1 MLGNQPVNVVV
12 QHQNVMIRELL
23 TTHLAAEP
31 GITVAGA
38 VASGPDLIQL
48 CHLCR
53 PDVAMFEADGL
64 RWSNERLVALLLEQ
78 APQLRLV
85 GLHDSL
91 TAAYVVKACAA
102 GVSAMVAYN
111 RGLDALLAAIGSA
124 DANVA
129 EQALTT
135 RELEV
140 LYLSRAGYP
149 PQQVAHELGTSVR
162 SVQSHKKRIL
172 AQAGQSAPV
181 ELPRQKTGRRDRGP
195 GVLVIAR
202 TAGDPLGERV
212 RRVLRA
218 HGIPVVGADERRA
231 AVVLIDPAP
240 EDWPRIPADVE
251 VPIVVASRPLPRHYA
266 LEALTAGVAVIPAED
281 VDRLMVPA
289 VRAASRGHLTVDAA
303 HVRGALRGLYGTR
316 RSWWR
321 REILLTKREQ
331 EILASIDRGQSAR
344 DAAGQLGI
352 SVRTVENLR
361 NQLFRKLG
369 VHTKAAALAAAK
381 DLGLLGTSP

>member
-23 TTHLAAEP
+23 ATQLAAEP

-53 PDVAMFEADGL
+53 PHVALFEADGL
-64 RWSNERLVALLLEQ
+64 RWSNERLVALLLEHQ
-78 APQLRLV
+78 PQLRLV

-102 GVSAMVAYN
+102 GVSAMVSYS

-124 DANVA
+124 DADVA

-162 SVQSHKKRIL
+162 SVQSHKRRIL
-172 AQAGQSAPV
+172 ARAGQSTPV
-181 ELPRQKTGRRDRGP
+181 ELPRQKVSGP
-195 GVLVIAR
+195 GVRVIAR
-202 TAGDPLGERV
+202 AAGDPIAERV
-212 RRVLRA
+212 RRVLHA
-218 HGIPVVGADERRA
+218 HGIPVVGANERRA

-240 EDWPRIPADVE
+240 EDWPAIPVEVE

-266 LEALTAGVAVIPAED
+266 LEALTAGVAVVPAED

-289 VRAASRGHLTVDAA
+289 VRAAGRGHLTVDAA
-303 HVRGALRGLYGTR
+303 HVRGALRGPYGTR

-321 REILLTKREQ
+321 REILLTKRER
-331 EILASIDRGQSAR
+331 EILGSMERGQSAK
-344 DAAGQLGI
+344 DAAAQLGI

-369 VHTKAAALAAAK
+369 VHTRAAALAAAK
-381 DLGLLGTSP
+381 ELGLLGTSP

>member
-12 QHQNVMIRELL
+12 QHQSVMIRELL
-23 TTHLAAEP
+23 ATHLAAEP
-31 GITVAGA
+31 GITVGGA
-38 VASGPDLIQL
+38 VATGPELIQL

-64 RWSNERLVALLLEQ
+64 RWSNERLVALLLEHQ
-78 APQLRLV
+78 PSLRLV
-85 GLHDSL
+85 GVHDSL

-102 GVSAMVAYN
+102 GVSAMISYH
-111 RGLDALLAAIGSA
+111 RGLEALLAAIGSA
-124 DANVA
+124 EAEVA

-149 PQQVAHELGTSVR
+149 PQQVANELGTSVR
-162 SVQSHKKRIL
+162 SVQGHKRRIL
-172 AQAGQSAPV
+172 ARVGQSAPV
-181 ELPRQKTGRRDRGP
+181 ELPRQKVFGP
-195 GVLVIAR
+195 GVRVIAR
-202 TAGDPLGERV
+202 AEADPVAERV

-218 HGIPVVGADERRA
+218 HGIPVAGANERRV

-240 EDWPRIPADVE
+240 EDWPGIPSDVG
-251 VPIVVASRPLPRHYA
+251 VPVVVASRPLPRHYA
-266 LEALTAGVAVIPAED
+266 LEALTAGVAVVPAED

-289 VRAASRGHLTVDAA
+289 IRAASRGHLTVDAA
-303 HVRGALRGLYGTR
+303 HARGALRGPYGPR
-316 RSWWR
+316 RAWWR

-344 DAAGQLGI
+344 DAAGHLGI

-369 VHTKAAALAAAK
+369 VHTKAAALAVAK
-381 DLGLLGTSP
+381 DLGLLETSP